1 MDRRRIIIGVVI
13 LFVAVAAVAA
23 HALRPGNALDDVTFV
38 TLQGER
44 IKLWDLRG
52 KIVLVNF
59 WATTCPACVK
69 EMPELV
75 QTYQRYHPRG
85 LEIIAVAMSY
95 DPPAFVKNFAVK
107 NELPFPVA
115 LDAQEE
121 IAKAFGGVKVV
132 PTTFVLDKDGQP
144 VSRTLGL
151 IAFDRLRVF
160 LDEQLGR

>member
-1 MDRRRIIIGVVI
+1 MVVGI
-13 LFVAVAAVAA
+13 VATVAVAA
-23 HALRPGNALDDVTFV
+23 HALWPGNALDDVTFV

-44 IKLWDLRG
+44 IKLRDLRG

-75 QTYQRYHPRG
+75 KTYERYRARG
-85 LEIIAVAMSY
+85 FEVVAVAVSY
-95 DPPAFVKNFAVK
+95 DPPALVKEFAEK
-107 NELPFPVA
+107 NGLRFPVV
-115 LDAQEE
+115 LDTQGE

-132 PTTFVLDKDGQP
+132 PTTFILGKDGQP

-151 IAFDRLRVF
+151 IAFDRLYVF
-160 LDEQLGR
+160 LEEQLGR

>member
-1 MDRRRIIIGVVI
+1 MDRRRLIAGLVVG
-13 LFVAVAAVAA
+13 LVTAAVAA
-23 HALRPGNALDDVTFV
+23 YALWPRSALDEVTFI
-38 TLQGER
+38 TLKGER
-44 IKLWDLRG
+44 LRLRDLRG

-75 QTYQRYHPRG
+75 QTYRQYHRRG

-95 DPPAFVKNFAVK
+95 DPLVFVKEFAEK
-107 NELPFPVA
+107 HALPFPVA
-115 LDAQEE
+115 LDLQQEA
-121 IAKAFGGVKVV
+121 AKAFGGVKVV
-132 PTTFVLDKDGQP
+132 PTTFVLDKDGRL